1 MSGSNNR
8 YLNEKTIFSE
18 TFLCACFKLSLF
30 STAHAASPKDELN
43 KRLSMNDGFS
53 ADFSQQVISP
63 EGETVMEG
71 EGTVEIARPSLFR
84 WSTTFPDENLLVSDG
99 KTLWYYSPFIEQV
112 SIYWQEQATEQT
124 PFVLLTRNRA
134 SDWNNYKISQKG
146 DQFTLIPTAVD
157 STQGQF
163 QINIDAKG
171 VVKGFNVVEQDGQ
184 KGLFTFNNVK
194 LGKPKAD
201 RFTFTI
207 PKGVEVDDQRN

>member
-1 MSGSNNR
+1 MKQR
-8 YLNEKTIFSE
+8 FS
-18 TFLCACFKLSLF
+18 AKLISALVLSFSIF
-30 STAHAASPKDELN
+30 STAYAASPKAELS
-43 KRLSMNDGFS
+43 KRLSINEGFS

-112 SIYWQEQATEQT
+112 SIYWQEQAAEQT

-134 SDWNNYKISQKG
+134 SDWDNYKVSQKG
-146 DQFTLIPTAVD
+146 NEFTLIPTAVD
-157 STQGQF
+157 STQGRF

-171 VVKGFNVVEQDGQ
+171 IVRGFNVIEQDGQ
-184 KGLFTFNNVK
+184 RGLFKFSNVK
-194 LGKPKAD
+194 LGKPKAN

>member
-1 MSGSNNR
+1 MKKR
-8 YLNEKTIFSE
+8 FS
-18 TFLCACFKLSLF
+18 AKLF
-30 STAHAASPKDELN
+30 SALVLSISFFSAANAASQKDELN
-43 KRLSMNDGFS
+43 KRLAMNEGFS

-134 SDWNNYKISQKG
+134 SDWDNYKISQKG
-146 DQFTLIPTAVD
+146 NEFTLIPTAVD

-171 VVKGFNVVEQDGQ
+171 VVKGFNVIEQDGQ
-184 KGLFTFNNVK
+184 KGLFTFSNVK

-201 RFTFTI
+201 RFTFTV

>member
-1 MSGSNNR
+1 MKKR
-8 YLNEKTIFSE
+8 FS
-18 TFLCACFKLSLF
+18 AKLF
-30 STAHAASPKDELN
+30 SALVLSISFFSVANAASPKDELN
-43 KRLSMNDGFS
+43 KRLAMNEGFS

-134 SDWNNYKISQKG
+134 SDWDNYKISQKG
-146 DQFTLIPTAVD
+146 NEFTLIPTAVD

-163 QINIDAKG
+163 QINIDATG
-171 VVKGFNVVEQDGQ
+171 VVKGFNVIEQDGQ
-184 KGLFTFNNVK
+184 KGLFTFSNVK

-201 RFTFTI
+201 RFTFTV

>member
-1 MSGSNNR
+1 MKKR
-8 YLNEKTIFSE
+8 FS
-18 TFLCACFKLSLF
+18 AKLF
-30 STAHAASPKDELN
+30 SALVLSISFLSAANAASPKDELN
-43 KRLSMNDGFS
+43 KRLAMNEGFS

-134 SDWNNYKISQKG
+134 SDWDNYKISQKG
-146 DQFTLIPTAVD
+146 NEFTLIPTAVD

-171 VVKGFNVVEQDGQ
+171 VVKGFNVIEQDGQ
-184 KGLFTFNNVK
+184 KGLFTFSNVK

-201 RFTFTI
+201 RFTFTV

>member
-1 MSGSNNR
+1 MKKR
-8 YLNEKTIFSE
+8 FS
-18 TFLCACFKLSLF
+18 AKLF
-30 STAHAASPKDELN
+30 SALVLSISFFSVANAASPKDELN
-43 KRLSMNDGFS
+43 KRLAMNEGFS

-71 EGTVEIARPSLFR
+71 EGSVEIARPSLFR

-134 SDWNNYKISQKG
+134 SDWDNYKISQKG
-146 DQFTLIPTAVD
+146 NEFTLIPTAVD

-171 VVKGFNVVEQDGQ
+171 VVKGFNVIEQDGQ
-184 KGLFTFNNVK
+184 KGLFIFSNVK

-201 RFTFTI
+201 RFTFTV
-207 PKGVEVDDQRN
+207 PKRRGSGRSKELIGSE

>member
-1 MSGSNNR
+1 MKK
-8 YLNEKTIFSE
+8 LFS
-18 TFLCACFKLSLF
+18 AKLFSALVLSFSLF
-30 STAHAASPKDELN
+30 SAAHAASPKDELN

>member
-1 MSGSNNR
+1 MKKR
-8 YLNEKTIFSE
+8 FS
-18 TFLCACFKLSLF
+18 AKLF
-30 STAHAASPKDELN
+30 SALVLSISFFSVANAASPKDELN
-43 KRLSMNDGFS
+43 KRLAMNEGFS

-71 EGTVEIARPSLFR
+71 EGSVEIARPSLFR

-134 SDWNNYKISQKG
+134 SDWDNYKISQKG
-146 DQFTLIPTAVD
+146 NEFTLIPTAVD

-171 VVKGFNVVEQDGQ
+171 VVKGFNVIEQDGQ
-184 KGLFTFNNVK
+184 KGLFIFSNVK

-201 RFTFTI
+201 RFTFTV

>member
-1 MSGSNNR
+1 MKK
-8 YLNEKTIFSE
+8 LFS
-18 TFLCACFKLSLF
+18 AKLFSALVLSFSLF
-30 STAHAASPKDELN
+30 FTAHAASPKDELN

-146 DQFTLIPTAVD
+146 DQFTLVPTAVD

>member
-1 MSGSNNR
+1 MKK
-8 YLNEKTIFSE
+8 LFS
-18 TFLCACFKLSLF
+18 AKLFSTLVLSFSLF
-30 STAHAASPKDELN
+30 STANAATPKDELN

-124 PFVLLTRNRA
+124 PFILLTRNRA
-134 SDWNNYKISQKG
+134 SDWDNYQISQKG

-207 PKGVEVDDQRN
+207 PDGVEVDDQRN

>member
-1 MSGSNNR
+1 MKKR
-8 YLNEKTIFSE
+8 FS
-18 TFLCACFKLSLF
+18 AKLF
-30 STAHAASPKDELN
+30 SALVLSISFFSVANAASPKDELN
-43 KRLSMNDGFS
+43 KRLAMNEGFS

-71 EGTVEIARPSLFR
+71 EGSVEIARPSQFR

-134 SDWNNYKISQKG
+134 SDWDNYKISQKG
-146 DQFTLIPTAVD
+146 NEFTLIPTAVD

-171 VVKGFNVVEQDGQ
+171 VVKGFNVIEQDGQ
-184 KGLFTFNNVK
+184 KGLFTFSNVK

-201 RFTFTI
+201 RFTFTV

>member
-1 MSGSNNR
+1 MKK
-8 YLNEKTIFSE
+8 LFS
-18 TFLCACFKLSLF
+18 AKLFSTLVLSFSLF
-30 STAHAASPKDELN
+30 STANAATPKDELN

-63 EGETVMEG
+63 EGETVMKG

-134 SDWNNYKISQKG
+134 SDWDNYQISQKG

-207 PKGVEVDDQRN
+207 PDGVEVDDQRN

>member
-1 MSGSNNR
+1 MKKR
-8 YLNEKTIFSE
+8 FS
-18 TFLCACFKLSLF
+18 AKLF
-30 STAHAASPKDELN
+30 SALVLSISFFSVANAASPKDELN
-43 KRLSMNDGFS
+43 KRLAMNEGFS

-84 WSTTFPDENLLVSDG
+84 WSTIFPDENLLVSDG

-134 SDWNNYKISQKG
+134 SDWDNYKISQKG
-146 DQFTLIPTAVD
+146 NEFTLIPTAVD

-171 VVKGFNVVEQDGQ
+171 VVKGFNVIEQDGQ
-184 KGLFTFNNVK
+184 KGLFTFSNVK

-201 RFTFTI
+201 RFTFTV

>member
-1 MSGSNNR
+1 MKKR
-8 YLNEKTIFSE
+8 FS
-18 TFLCACFKLSLF
+18 AKLF
-30 STAHAASPKDELN
+30 SALVLSISFFSVANAASPKDELN
-43 KRLSMNDGFS
+43 KRLAMNEGFS
-53 ADFSQQVISP
+53 ADFSQQVISA

-71 EGTVEIARPSLFR
+71 EGSVEIARPSLFR

-134 SDWNNYKISQKG
+134 SDWDNYKISQKG
-146 DQFTLIPTAVD
+146 NEFTLIPTAVD

-171 VVKGFNVVEQDGQ
+171 VVKGFNVIEQDGQ
-184 KGLFTFNNVK
+184 KGLFTFSNVK

-201 RFTFTI
+201 RFTFTV

>member
-1 MSGSNNR
+1 MKKR
-8 YLNEKTIFSE
+8 FSAK
-18 TFLCACFKLSLF
+18 FISALVLSFSLF
-30 STAHAASPKDELN
+30 STAYAASPKTELS
-43 KRLSMNDGFS
+43 KRLAINEGFS

-112 SIYWQEQATEQT
+112 SIYWQEQAAEQT

-134 SDWNNYKISQKG
+134 SDWDNYKVSQKG
-146 DQFTLIPTAVD
+146 NEFTLIPTAVD
-157 STQGQF
+157 STQGRF

-171 VVKGFNVVEQDGQ
+171 IVKGFNVIEQDGQ
-184 KGLFTFNNVK
+184 RGLFTFSNVK
-194 LGKPKAD
+194 LGKPKAN

>member
-1 MSGSNNR
+1 MKK
-8 YLNEKTIFSE
+8 LFS
-18 TFLCACFKLSLF
+18 AKLFSALVLSFSLF
-30 STAHAASPKDELN
+30 SAANAASPKAELS
-43 KRLSMNDGFS
+43 KRLSMNEGFS
-53 ADFSQQVISP
+53 ATFSQQVISP

-84 WSTTFPDENLLVSDG
+84 WSTTLPDENLLVSDG

-112 SIYWQEQATEQT
+112 SIYWQEQAAEQT

-134 SDWNNYKISQKG
+134 SDWENYQVSQKG
-146 DQFTLIPTAVD
+146 NEFTLVPTAVD
-157 STQGQF
+157 STQGRF

-171 VVKGFNVVEQDGQ
+171 IVKGFNVIEQDGQ
-184 KGLFTFNNVK
+184 KGLFKFSNVK
-194 LGKPKAD
+194 LGKPKAN

>member
-1 MSGSNNR
+1 MKKR
-8 YLNEKTIFSE
+8 FSAK
-18 TFLCACFKLSLF
+18 FISALVLSFSLF
-30 STAHAASPKDELN
+30 STAYAASPKAELS
-43 KRLSMNDGFS
+43 KRLSINEGFS

-112 SIYWQEQATEQT
+112 SIYWQEQAAEQT

-134 SDWNNYKISQKG
+134 SDWDNYKVSQKG
-146 DQFTLIPTAVD
+146 NEFTLIPTAVD
-157 STQGQF
+157 STQGRF

-171 VVKGFNVVEQDGQ
+171 IVKGFNVIEQDGQ
-184 KGLFTFNNVK
+184 RGLFTFSNVK
-194 LGKPKAD
+194 LGKPKAN

>member
-1 MSGSNNR
+1 MSF
-8 YLNEKTIFSE
+8 FSV
-18 TFLCACFKLSLF
+18 AN
-30 STAHAASPKDELN
+30 AASPKDELN
-43 KRLSMNDGFS
+43 KRLAMNEGFS

-71 EGTVEIARPSLFR
+71 EGSVEIARPSLFR

-134 SDWNNYKISQKG
+134 SDWDNYKISQKG
-146 DQFTLIPTAVD
+146 NEFTLIPTAVD

-171 VVKGFNVVEQDGQ
+171 VVKGFNVIEQDGQ
-184 KGLFTFNNVK
+184 KGLFTFSNVK

-201 RFTFTI
+201 RFTFTV

>member
-1 MSGSNNR
+1 MKKR
-8 YLNEKTIFSE
+8 FSAK
-18 TFLCACFKLSLF
+18 FISALVLSFSLF
-30 STAHAASPKDELN
+30 STAYAASPKTELS
-43 KRLSMNDGFS
+43 KRLSINDGFS

-99 KTLWYYSPFIEQV
+99 KNLWYYSPFIEQV
-112 SIYWQEQATEQT
+112 SIYWQEQAAEQT

-134 SDWNNYKISQKG
+134 SDWDNYKVSQKG
-146 DQFTLIPTAVD
+146 NEFTLIPTAVD
-157 STQGQF
+157 STQGRF
-163 QINIDAKG
+163 QIHIDAKG
-171 VVKGFNVVEQDGQ
+171 IVKGFNVIEQDGQ
-184 KGLFTFNNVK
+184 KGLFKFSNVK
-194 LGKPKAD
+194 LGKPKAN

>member
-1 MSGSNNR
+1 MKK
-8 YLNEKTIFSE
+8 LFS
-18 TFLCACFKLSLF
+18 AKLFSALVLSFSLF

-53 ADFSQQVISP
+53 AD
-63 EGETVMEG
+63 
-71 EGTVEIARPSLFR
+71 
-84 WSTTFPDENLLVSDG
+84 
-99 KTLWYYSPFIEQV
+99 WYYSPFIEQV

-134 SDWNNYKISQKG
+134 SDWDNYKISQKG
-146 DQFTLIPTAVD
+146 DEFTLIPTAVD

>member
-1 MSGSNNR
+1 MKK
-8 YLNEKTIFSE
+8 LFS
-18 TFLCACFKLSLF
+18 AKLFSTLVLSFSLF
-30 STAHAASPKDELN
+30 STANAATPKDELN

-124 PFVLLTRNRA
+124 PFVLLTRNRQ
-134 SDWNNYKISQKG
+134 SDWENYNVSQQG
-146 DQFTLIPTAVD
+146 DVFTLVPTAVD
-157 STQGQF
+157 SNQGQF
-163 QINIDAKG
+163 KLEIDAKG
-171 VVKGFNVVEQDGQ
+171 AVKGFSVIEQDGQ
-184 KGLFTFNNVK
+184 QSAFKFANIDLT
-194 LGKPKAD
+194 KPKAE
-201 RFTFTI
+201 RFTFAI
-207 PKGVEVDDQRN
+207 PQGVEVDDQRN

>member
-1 MSGSNNR
+1 MKKR
-8 YLNEKTIFSE
+8 FSAK
-18 TFLCACFKLSLF
+18 FFSALVLSVSFF
-30 STAHAASPKDELN
+30 SAVNAASPKDELN
-43 KRLSMNDGFS
+43 KRLAMNEGFS

-112 SIYWQEQATEQT
+112 SIYRQEQATEQT

-134 SDWNNYKISQKG
+134 SDWDNYKISQKG
-146 DQFTLIPTAVD
+146 NEFTLIPTAID

-171 VVKGFNVVEQDGQ
+171 VVKGFNVIEQDGQ
-184 KGLFTFNNVK
+184 KGLFTFSNVK
-194 LGKPKAD
+194 LGKPKVD

-207 PKGVEVDDQRN
+207 PDGVEVDDQRN